1 MYLKNDTLL
10 LADAIENFRK
20 MCSEMCELDPAKF
33 LSAPGLAKQ
42 AALRKMKVELELL
55 LDIDMLLMVEK
66 TIRGG
71 ICHPHPIHQYSK
83 ANNKRMKNYDK
94 NKEESYLT
102 YWDII
107 NLYG

>member
-1 MYLKNDTLL
+1 
-10 LADAIENFRK
+10 
-20 MCSEMCELDPAKF
+20 MCSEICELDPAKF

-42 AALRKMKVELELL
+42 AALRKTKVELELL

-83 ANNKRMKNYDK
+83 ANHKCMKNYDK
-94 NKEESYLT
+94 NKEQSYLT

-107 NLYG
+107 NLYN